1 MKAIDNGEQR
11 YSPEDD
17 ESTLNDAGREH
28 VFETSAHV
36 QPIAGGT
43 PGWEAY
49 QRYGYSIWRFDG
61 LNWHVIVAKCSEGAV
76 CGLPPKE
83 AGQYVGEHRKKNCEP
98 AEVTADLPVAAGVG
112 VET

>member
-1 MKAIDNGEQR
+1 MKAIDDCDQR
-11 YSPEDD
+11 YDPEDD
-17 ESTLNDAGREH
+17 ESLLQDADREH
-28 VFETSAHV
+28 AFETSAHV
-36 QPIAGGT
+36 QAGAGGT

-49 QRYGYSIWRFDG
+49 QRFGYSIWRFDG
-61 LNWHVIVAKCSEGAV
+61 VSWQVIVSKCLEGAV

-98 AEVTADLPVAAGVG
+98 APVTADLPIAAGVG

>member
-1 MKAIDNGEQR
+1 MKAIDDCDQDHG
-11 YSPEDD
+11 PEDD
-17 ESTLNDAGREH
+17 EFLLLDGIREH
-28 VFETSAHV
+28 VFETSVHV
-36 QPIAGGT
+36 LPKAGGT

-61 LNWHVIVAKCSEGAV
+61 LNWQVMVSKCTEGAV

-98 AEVTADLPVAAGVG
+98 APVTADLPSTAAVG
-112 VET
+112 VAP